1 MKLKEGVNDPLQNKS
16 AAAILQQMYF
26 SNTSAADGAST
37 PTASPSETSQST
49 PSVAPTE
56 SPVNQT
62 SLYQREPESNQ
73 TALSALQKTGPD
85 ASNKAPDASKT
96 ASDASKTASDSQKS
110 VSDTPDTPET
120 PDIPDT
126 PKTATDTP
134 KTATD
139 SSDTVSDAPK
149 TAPDA
154 PKNTSSNDTSV
165 NDTAARDSNVRD
177 TNAMYDAEEKETKE
191 AVQDLTIA
199 IDILES
205 KLALLKAAKFNH
217 SINKDATEGSN
228 DNNNNKDAMDGNN
241 NAQII
246 SITDTTDGNEDE
258 NTKGERRSG
267 TKIASETS
275 SDDDTSP
282 LITGDQHSH
291 DKDNAERRQ
300 MPSKPESSEK
310 SKSILRGK
318 IDEASNKDNQHLKES
333 GKSRKTST
341 SYSARK
347 HHVGMKRSK
356 EEKKVLSTIRKS
368 KQEHEVVSDKT
379 DSRIADKQDSEISK
393 QNETIIDI
401 IGAKRSEQPSVSSKQ
416 REATSTQESQA
427 GSLQDIHSKRM
438 LSVELGPPPFR
449 TETSGDSVEDSK
461 TDKVET
467 GTKKSGIAN
476 QDMYLIE

>member
-85 ASNKAPDASKT
+85 ASNKASDASNK

-126 PKTATDTP
+126 PKTATDAP

-139 SSDTVSDAPK
+139 SSDTASDAPK

-154 PKNTSSNDTSV
+154 PKDTSYNDTSV
-165 NDTAARDSNVRD
+165 NDTTARDSNVRD

-228 DNNNNKDAMDGNN
+228 DNNNKDAMDGNN

-267 TKIASETS
+267 TASASETP
-275 SDDDTSP
+275 SDDDTSR
-282 LITGDQHSH
+282 LDTGDKHLH
-291 DKDNAERRQ
+291 DKENGERRQ

-318 IDEASNKDNQHLKES
+318 IDEA
-333 GKSRKTST
+333 
-341 SYSARK
+341 
-347 HHVGMKRSK
+347 
-356 EEKKVLSTIRKS
+356 
-368 KQEHEVVSDKT
+368 
-379 DSRIADKQDSEISK
+379 
-393 QNETIIDI
+393 
-401 IGAKRSEQPSVSSKQ
+401 P
-416 REATSTQESQA
+416 
-427 GSLQDIHSKRM
+427 
-438 LSVELGPPPFR
+438 
-449 TETSGDSVEDSK
+449 
-461 TDKVET
+461 
-467 GTKKSGIAN
+467 
-476 QDMYLIE
+476 

>member
-85 ASNKAPDASKT
+85 ASNKASDASNK

-110 VSDTPDTPET
+110 VSDTPNTPET
-120 PDIPDT
+120 PDTPDI
-126 PKTATDTP
+126 PKTATDAP

-139 SSDTVSDAPK
+139 SSDTASDAPK

-154 PKNTSSNDTSV
+154 PKDTSYNDTSA
-165 NDTAARDSNVRD
+165 NDTTARDSNVRD

-228 DNNNNKDAMDGNN
+228 SNNNKDAMDGNN

-267 TKIASETS
+267 TTSASETS
-275 SDDDTSP
+275 SDDDTSQMDK
-282 LITGDQHSH
+282 GDKHSH
-291 DKDNAERRQ
+291 EKDNGERRQ

-318 IDEASNKDNQHLKES
+318 IDEASGKDNQHLKES

-347 HHVGMKRSK
+347 HHVGMKRNK

-368 KQEHEVVSDKT
+368 KQEREVVSDKK
-379 DSRIADKQDSEISK
+379 DSRITDKQDSEISK

-401 IGAKRSEQPSVSSKQ
+401 IGAKRSEQPSVSNKQ
-416 REATSTQESQA
+416 REATSTQESQSR
-427 GSLQDIHSKRM
+427 SLQDLHSKRM

-449 TETSGDSVEDSK
+449 TETSGESVVDSK
-461 TDKVET
+461 KDNIET